1 MNINRL
7 NLRITKKRL
16 DKLRLYAARKQKTM
30 TQVISDFIDNLP
42 DDVEDKRLEVDK
54 FVEISRIYPT
64 LTLTFSVW
72 GFC

>member
-1 MNINRL
+1 MNISRL

-54 FVEISRIYPT
+54 FIER
-64 LTLTFSVW
+64 
-72 GFC
+72 